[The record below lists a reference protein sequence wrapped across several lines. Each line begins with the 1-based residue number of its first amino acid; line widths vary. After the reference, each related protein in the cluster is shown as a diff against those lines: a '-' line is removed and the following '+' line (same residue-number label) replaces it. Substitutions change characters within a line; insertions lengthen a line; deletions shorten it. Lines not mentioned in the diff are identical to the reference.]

1 MVRFE
6 AIIVV
11 IMYWLGWLMM
21 GIFAGVHHDC
31 TFVDSKY
38 ELHAF
43 FVNYHVTVRICMSA
57 QSSRD
62 YHHV

>member
-1 MVRFE
+1 
-6 AIIVV
+6 
-11 IMYWLGWLMM
+11 MM